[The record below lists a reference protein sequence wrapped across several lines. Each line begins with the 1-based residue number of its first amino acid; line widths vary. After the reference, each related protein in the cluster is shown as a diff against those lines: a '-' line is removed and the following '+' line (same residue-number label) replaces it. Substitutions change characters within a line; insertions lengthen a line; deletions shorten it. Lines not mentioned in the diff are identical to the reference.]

1 MFLFR
6 SASARQLNL
15 ALLVLRVV
23 VGTVFIAHGSQKL
36 FTYGFAGVT
45 GAFGQMGVPFPG
57 LTGPFVAL
65 LEFFG
70 GIALVIG
77 LLTRLAALGLACDML
92 GAILLVHFKGGFFLP
107 MGYEFALTLLGSN
120 IALALAGAGQ
130 FSIDATISS
139 RGSPSPAGRA

>member
-6 SASARQLNL
+6 PASARQLNL

-57 LTGPFVAL
+57 VLGPFVAL